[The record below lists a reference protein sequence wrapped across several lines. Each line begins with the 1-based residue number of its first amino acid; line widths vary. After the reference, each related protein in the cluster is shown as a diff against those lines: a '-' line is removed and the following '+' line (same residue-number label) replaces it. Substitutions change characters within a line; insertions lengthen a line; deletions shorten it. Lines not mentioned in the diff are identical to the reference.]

1 MLRPLTVRAIGNSVC
16 RMWVGVMTHY
26 SPRMWVGVIPYY
38 SPNSCEQCLQDVGW
52 CNDSLQSEDVGCVG
66 STQGCTGLIGV
77 KALNSPSDWEQCLQ
91 DVGWCNTLLQSE
103 QL

>member
-1 MLRPLTVRAIGNSVC
+1 M
-16 RMWVGVMTHY
+16 
-26 SPRMWVGVIPYY
+26 
-38 SPNSCEQCLQDVGW
+38 GW

-91 DVGWCNTLLQSE
+91 DVGWCNDSLQSE
-103 QL
+103 DVGWCNEISGFMAVKKCFEIVRTILFEQKPLMGKGEF